1 MAVGRIAESTT
12 TVIRSENWV
21 LSMIPAINPNSDA
34 IVPKVKPCLISGGA
48 EGRVLNLAGARD
60 TAWAM
65 SQESIWH
72 LNIGFVGSGEDGG
85 RANEIIITAR
95 KRGKPVYGEGPWW
108 SVAYENVESREA
120 ALAALSNDLDEI
132 DPGWRDVLEIR

>member
-1 MAVGRIAESTT
+1 
-12 TVIRSENWV
+12 
-21 LSMIPAINPNSDA
+21 
-34 IVPKVKPCLISGGA
+34 
-48 EGRVLNLAGARD
+48 
-60 TAWAM
+60 M

-85 RANEIIITAR
+85 RADEIIITAR

-108 SVAYENVESREA
+108 SVAYENVESRGA

>member
-1 MAVGRIAESTT
+1 
-12 TVIRSENWV
+12 VIRSELGLV
-21 LSMIPAINPNSDA
+21 DDPSDQ
-34 IVPKVKPCLISGGA
+34 PEQRGDRA
-48 EGRVLNLAGARD
+48 EAKLGRSARYCV
-60 TAWAM
+60 AM

-85 RANEIIITAR
+85 RADEIIIRAP

-108 SVAYENVESREA
+108 SVAYENVESRGA